1 MEMEKLKA
9 LLNNCNTQHEFVK
22 LCDLEQEK
30 KYEVTCFENINTK
43 FGKKIS
49 VILDSKYKVILP
61 DRFSTVFTK
70 EIISTYNQKSKT
82 KFNLIYNG
90 LKNLKNG
97 KTMHLIDFN

>member
-43 FGKKIS
+43 FGLEKKI
-49 VILDSKYKVILP
+49 
-61 DRFSTVFTK
+61 
-70 EIISTYNQKSKT
+70 
-82 KFNLIYNG
+82 
-90 LKNLKNG
+90 
-97 KTMHLIDFN
+97 